1 MIERKVGVCSRLFS
15 VNDNATGTSWIKWWD
30 HFSVTYSAKAVYV
43 DTLCDPSDPSGDTD
57 LDYGGWGDNDWF
69 PVEKTF
75 AVGDGFLSFHA

>member
-1 MIERKVGVCSRLFS
+1 M
-15 VNDNATGTSWIKWWD
+15 
-30 HFSVTYSAKAVYV
+30 TYSAKAVYV